1 MRIIKKLIV
10 LIIILNILS
19 IPLYGNFIEKFT
31 VPKVEGEDIVENYLI
46 HPSDIAGTDL
56 YAESINAFV
65 AGNKS
70 LIKQSLFTNDT
81 SILPHFD
88 TRDPA
93 FYKCNVLF
101 SASNGITPEIFPRIF
116 NEDSYSKQYG
126 MTFNRFSGFLYYDEE
141 MNVDDIQL
149 RADRALE
156 IIKIKFDLDLIMI
169 NESNPYFFPFVGY
182 YPNWEL
188 FFHEITN
195 NLPMDGYWKAL
206 NIERLISEEYIEK
219 QHLSST
225 FLLVNSLDLLDLD
238 ITESIDQ
245 VNFNFD
251 SLDLEFLESFEVD
264 NIFEQFSNIL
274 VEIPSL
280 FGDISNFT
288 DSNQTTQGDF
298 EEFGEVFT
306 TLNLS
311 NESHYVSLTVQYEGI
326 SAGIKKIGEDE
337 FTFNLWNAIGYQ
349 GDSLQPSEKVFI
361 ALVGA
366 LMSEID
372 INIFCTDIVDV
383 TPQYFTLYDFLLEQI
398 SLLLFYAGVDFD
410 VQTLK
415 EYSFELFWV
424 DENGFKRSYIKPV
437 NLNEPTNFMNFLHL
451 LGFQGLPGIPTG
463 LFNPIEDF
471 EITYKVSNSEPNILI
486 VKELIGN
493 NASHGVY
500 NDFSFNI
507 TAKNVGNET
516 AWGVPT
522 PIPIELDDVFTIII
536 GPLGVLLGLDED
548 LKEAIWE
555 VVRVEYS
562 GQYTSLDD
570 FFNFDKN
577 PRLFY
582 FDTSG
587 TGLVD
592 SYYPNLNNL
601 TNLLPYNENMNHVID
616 IISGPNGDP
625 QLIAALSSI
634 GLTINSLKDSFTNE
648 DSIWNDDNWKL
659 EPQEII
665 SYTLNNFSVEEFD
678 TFSSFYKYN
687 FSIKETFP
695 PLPSIISGVSIAD
708 TTPQMA
714 LNTDNESW
722 IVESE
727 EKFID
732 QHEIEIQFLFQ
743 NETEIDLVNNTLDR
757 VSISANFSDPSN
769 VLSFEV
775 FNYTTEEFQDISQ
788 YLTSSIN
795 NTSTYTFVKNQRT
808 FNWLFDPSARYN
820 HTILLKIKG
829 ASGNLFNISINDLDI
844 ELYYRD
850 INEYTVLGSRVIYTS
865 SSGIVEYVRKSNTI
879 SLSTYEMSSLVAYAY
894 LASYSSNVGDI
905 NNYSLI
911 YRNIGS
917 NFAKNINISIPIPG
931 IIFNPINF
939 TIEENYLKYTISELA
954 PGVEE
959 RVAFSFYVPNSAIL
973 SNTIINYNNSKYI
986 QNLNS
991 TSLETFPNEVCFSAP
1006 VDYLSRVPYVK
1017 TIEIYY
1023 NTSNLA
1029 PAIGEELNLSIYIR
1043 NKSPEGMSIENLS
1056 ISMNDQYGDLAR
1068 IDNETL
1074 ILANIGYNEIRSV
1087 NFTLIKRDW
1096 KGYYYPSVNYF
1107 ENSDNSLIQ
1116 IALSNPI
1123 ILGIV
1128 NFSIIKSVD
1137 ENQIEIG
1144 DVIDV
1149 SITVR
1154 NIGNICAKNITINDA
1169 SSFTNINFELVGGS
1183 LINTISNLSPGEQ
1196 ITFSYKIQ
1204 AITKAIVK
1212 LKPASIEHYYLRKSI
1227 DTSNWV
1233 DIKVIIPENIQMYFV
1248 LGPSIVAA
1256 IILIIFVYQTR
1267 RYKVKKHELQRNELM
1282 LFKISRSDAILK
1294 IENTLRDR
1302 FNLMSITQEDV
1313 TLEKEN
1319 GGEVDS

>member
-1 MRIIKKLIV
+1 M
-10 LIIILNILS
+10 
-19 IPLYGNFIEKFT
+19 EKFI
-31 VPKVEGEDIVENYLI
+31 VPNIEGENTAEKYLM
-46 HPSDIAGTDL
+46 HSSDIAGTDL
-56 YAESINAFV
+56 YAENINAFV

-141 MNVDDIQL
+141 MNEDDVQL

-156 IIKIKFDLDLIMI
+156 IIKRKFDLDLIMI

-182 YPNWEL
+182 YPNWDL
-188 FFHEITN
+188 FFYEIIN

-206 NIERLISEEYIEK
+206 DIERLISEDYIEN

-251 SLDLEFLESFEVD
+251 SLDLEYLETFEVD
-264 NIFEQFSNIL
+264 NIFEQFTNIL
-274 VEIPSL
+274 EEIPSL
-280 FGDISNFT
+280 FGGISNFT
-288 DSNQTTQGDF
+288 DSNQTTQADF
-298 EEFGEVFT
+298 EEFGEAFT

-311 NESHYVSLTVQYEGI
+311 NESNYVSLTVQYEGL
-326 SAGIKKIGEDE
+326 SAGIKNLGENE
-337 FTFNLWNAIGYQ
+337 FTFNLWDALGYQ
-349 GDSLQPSEKVFI
+349 GAPLKPSEKI
-361 ALVGA
+361 YISLIGA
-366 LMSEID
+366 FMSEID
-372 INIFCTDIVDV
+372 VNIFCTDIIDQ

-398 SLLLFYAGVDFD
+398 SLLMFYADVDFD
-410 VQTLK
+410 VQSLK

-437 NLNEPTNFMNFLHL
+437 NLNEPTDFMNFLHQ

-463 LFNPIEDF
+463 IFNPIEEF
-471 EITYKVSNSEPNILI
+471 VITYNVSNSEPNILI

-536 GPLGVLLGLDED
+536 GPIGVLLGLDED
-548 LKEAIWE
+548 LKDAIWE

-562 GQYTSLDD
+562 GQYTSLED
-570 FFNFDKN
+570 FFNFDEN
-577 PRLFY
+577 PRIFY

-601 TNLLPYNENMNHVID
+601 TNLLPYNENMNQVID
-616 IISGPNGDP
+616 IISGPYGNP
-625 QLIAALSSI
+625 QLIAALASI
-634 GLTINSLKDSFTNE
+634 GQTPNSLKDTFTNNN
-648 DSIWNDDNWKL
+648 SIWNDDNWKL

-665 SYTLNNFSVEEFD
+665 SYTLDNFSIEEFD
-678 TFSSFYKYN
+678 TFSPFYKYN

-714 LNTDNESW
+714 LNADNESW

-757 VSISANFSDPSN
+757 VSIIANFSDNSS

-788 YLTSSIN
+788 YLTSSDN
-795 NTSTYTFVKNQRT
+795 NSSNFTFVKNQGT
-808 FNWLFDPSARYN
+808 FNWLFDPSAINN

-829 ASGNLFNISINDLDI
+829 TSSNLFNISINDLDI

-850 INEYTVLGSRVIYTS
+850 VNEYTVLGSRIIYTS

-879 SLSTYEMSSLVAYAY
+879 SLSTYEMTSLVAYAY
-894 LASYSSNVGDI
+894 LASYSSFVGDI
-905 NNYSLI
+905 NDYTLI

-917 NFAKNINISIPIPG
+917 NFAKEIKISIPIPG

-939 TIEENYLKYTISELA
+939 TIKDNYLKYTISELA
-954 PGVEE
+954 PGAEE
-959 RVAFSFYVPNSAIL
+959 KIVFSFYVPNSAIL
-973 SNTIINYNNSKYI
+973 SNTTINYINSEYI

-991 TSLETFPNEVCFSAP
+991 TSLETFPNEVYFSAP
-1006 VDYLSRVPYVK
+1006 VDYLSRTPYIQTV
-1017 TIEIYY
+1017 EIYY
-1023 NTSNLA
+1023 NASNWA

-1043 NKSPEGMSIENLS
+1043 NNSPKGINIQNLS
-1056 ISMNDQYGDLAR
+1056 ILMNDQYGDLAR
-1068 IDNETL
+1068 IDNKTL
-1074 ILANIGYNEIRSV
+1074 NLTNIGYNEIRSV
-1087 NFTLIKRDW
+1087 DITLIKRDW
-1096 KGYYYPSVNYF
+1096 KGYYYPSINYF

-1116 IALSNPI
+1116 IASSNPI
-1123 ILGIV
+1123 ILGFV
-1128 NFSIIKSVD
+1128 NFFIIKTVD
-1137 ENQIEIG
+1137 KNQIEIG
-1144 DVIDV
+1144 DVINV
-1149 SITVR
+1149 SITVM

-1169 SSFTNINFELVGGS
+1169 SSFTNINFELVSGS
-1183 LINTISNLSPGEQ
+1183 LINTISNLLPGGY
-1196 ITFSYKIQ
+1196 ITISYKIQ
-1204 AITKAIVK
+1204 AITQANVR
-1212 LKPASIEHYYLRKSI
+1212 LKPASIEHYYLLRSI
-1227 DTSNWV
+1227 NTSNWV
-1233 DIKVIIPENIQMYFV
+1233 DIKVIIPENIQMFFV

-1256 IILIIFVYQTR
+1256 IILIIFVWKSR
-1267 RYKVKKHELQRNELM
+1267 RYNVKKYEVQRNELM
-1282 LFKISRSDAILK
+1282 LFKISRSDEILK

-1302 FNLMSITQEDV
+1302 FNLMSKTQEDV
-1313 TLEKEN
+1313 TIEKEN
-1319 GGEVDS
+1319 GGEIDS